1 MQNHR
6 MNVLFETKT
15 TTDRLKCEAIDRLNS
30 VVADLPKYKNDF
42 TDLMC
47 NFTIDKTLK
56 MLYTIDRDREF
67 KSSKYYH
74 LYSIY
79 FDEIEDMIFK
89 VDL

>member
-15 TTDRLKCEAIDRLNS
+15 TTDRLKREAIDRLNS
-30 VVADLPKYKNDF
+30 VVADLPKYRNDF
-42 TDLMC
+42 TDLMS

-67 KSSKYYH
+67 KSSKYYD